1 MAEKEN
7 VHVPPSKKRKLS
19 LSLKNRFKAA
29 TNDELED
36 VSKVKMTKNTIQSR
50 RWAIIFKIGFLDTTM
65 EIQTIDVQ
73 MRFDYRLV
81 PSTPL
86 VSGCAFM

>member
-7 VHVPPSKKRKLS
+7 VPPLKKRKLS

-36 VSKVKMTKNTIQSR
+36 LSKVKMTLYK
-50 RWAIIFKIGFLDTTM
+50 AH
-65 EIQTIDVQ
+65 
-73 MRFDYRLV
+73 
-81 PSTPL
+81 
-86 VSGCAFM
+86 SGL

>member
-50 RWAIIFKIGFLDTTM
+50 RWAMKNFQDWFSGYNDGNPEDRCPD
-65 EIQTIDVQ
+65 EI
-73 MRFDYRLV
+73 
-81 PSTPL
+81 
-86 VSGCAFM
+86 